1 MSVSLSKV
9 FSAKPGWYC
18 GDFHAHTTYSDGV
31 FSPRGLNDL
40 AVKHGL
46 DFLSITDHNTIR
58 AFDDFDES
66 LEHMVLPGIE
76 ITLLDGHF
84 NVFGFEGIT
93 ELARE
98 FFHSIVDLPMELKFR
113 QHWDHAK
120 IAEFMGRIKE
130 AGFIIDLAHPLLWP
144 WEWRDHDTEIAYF
157 NCIELINDPTY
168 RDNPA
173 ANPSARRMWDAWLNA
188 GHHITAVGGTD
199 FHSLEP
205 SDDPRRISLLNLPLT
220 YVYARELS
228 GRAILEG
235 VRQHHVYVS
244 VGPRLE
250 FQAHMDGQPFQMGDD
265 LGLIQS
271 TVRLFARVEGC
282 TSPGEAFLVR
292 NGKVVVSTPVK
303 EGKAEIEWQVQPV
316 EVKENS
322 WFRFDV
328 IDPADQMLA
337 VSNPFFF
344 GPQVAEEKSPYGR
357 FLGGY
362 IKA

>member
-9 FSAKPGWYC
+9 FSARPGWYC
-18 GDFHAHTTYSDGV
+18 GDFHAHTTCSDGV
-31 FSPRGLNDL
+31 FSPLGLNEL

-46 DFLSITDHNTIR
+46 DFLSITDHNAIG

-66 LEHMVLPGIE
+66 LEHMILPGIE

-93 ELARE
+93 EQARE
-98 FFHSIVDLPMELKFR
+98 FFHSIVDLPLEFKFR

-120 IAEFMGRIKE
+120 IADFMKRIKD

-188 GHHITAVGGTD
+188 GYRITAVGGTD

-205 SDDPRRISLLNLPLT
+205 SDDPTRISRLNLPLT

-228 GRAILEG
+228 GQAILEG
-235 VRQHHVYVS
+235 VARHHVFVS
-244 VGPRLE
+244 VGPHIE
-250 FQAHMDGQPFQMGDD
+250 FQAQMDGKTFMMGDD
-265 LGLIQS
+265 LGPVQS
-271 TVRLFARVEGC
+271 TVRLFAMVDGCEGPVEAC
-282 TSPGEAFLVR
+282 LVR
-292 NGKVVVSTPVK
+292 NGKVVTRVPVQD
-303 EGKAEIEWQVQPV
+303 GKAEIEWQVQPGD
-316 EVKENS
+316 VKDSN

-328 IDPADQMLA
+328 INPEDQMAA

-344 GPQVAEEKSPYGR
+344 GPESSDGISPYGR

-362 IKA
+362 VKA